1 MARQS
6 KYETNVKP
14 YLKDIR
20 KWVLDINEKQIAEKL
35 GITQQTLENYK
46 KRYPELADVLL
57 KGRQD
62 LCLELKDS
70 LRRKARGYFY
80 TETKVTTKDENGKI
94 TKVIEENKKYAH
106 PDTGA
111 IHLLL
116 KNLDKD
122 WHNDDIVTIEMRK
135 AQQQLDRDRFKAQ
148 NWEAETEVVND
159 GNSESIDQ

>member
-1 MARQS
+1 MARPS

-20 KWVLDINEKQIAEKL
+20 KWVLDINERQIADRLE
-35 GITQQTLENYK
+35 ITQQSLENYK
-46 KRYPELADVLL
+46 KKYPELNDALV

-62 LCLELKDS
+62 LVIELKDS

-116 KNLDKD
+116 KNFDKD
-122 WHNDDIVTIEMRK
+122 WHNDDVVTIEMRK
-135 AQQQLDRDRFKAQ
+135 AQQQLDREKFKAN
-148 NWEAETEVVND
+148 NWEAETEVVTD
-159 GNSESIDQ
+159 GNSESDNQ